1 MIQAPRPRSIV
12 RHIPFGLDVQLDKEY
27 GSKWLISHLHKL
39 GFSTSPDEVQ
49 RYKQS
54 SVVSDGKEVTQEMEE
69 PDEIEEAGPSEV
81 NPTGEL
87 DVTNDNALAQWSA
100 GNIDHN
106 IITLTEKRTFH
117 GMAIISM
124 SEDCVSTKT
133 IKRLKYT
140 VKGWKTS

>member
-12 RHIPFGLDVQLDKEY
+12 RHIPFGLDVQLDKEN

-39 GFSTSPDEVQ
+39 GFSTSPNEVQ

-54 SVVSDGKEVTQEMEE
+54 SVVSDGKEVTQE
-69 PDEIEEAGPSEV
+69 IEEAGPSEV
-81 NPTGEL
+81 NPAGEL
-87 DVTNDNALAQWSA
+87 DVTNDNTFAQWSA

-106 IITLTEKRTFH
+106 IITLTGKGTFH

-140 VKGWKTS
+140 IKGWKTS

>member
-54 SVVSDGKEVTQEMEE
+54 SVVSDGKEATQEMEE

-87 DVTNDNALAQWSA
+87 DVTNDNALAQ
-100 GNIDHN
+100 
-106 IITLTEKRTFH
+106 
-117 GMAIISM
+117 
-124 SEDCVSTKT
+124 
-133 IKRLKYT
+133 
-140 VKGWKTS
+140 